1 VNDEG
6 AAGARNNYANP
17 LMTIIRRNMGSPRR
31 ARRAKSR
38 MQEPVWDLSKGDEGD
53 DRMGEATTKRNTM
66 NVPMCKLQAERT
78 EIDGRSFSSPRALN
92 YLDKCAR

>member
-1 VNDEG
+1 MDGEE
-6 AAGARNNYANP
+6 AAGVRNSYANR
-17 LMTIIRRNMGSPRR
+17 LMAIIRRNVGSPRR
-31 ARRAKSR
+31 AQGAKSR

-78 EIDGRSFSSPRALN
+78 EIDGRSSSSSV
-92 YLDKCAR
+92 ARPELSG